1 MFFTSRKQHLSENA
15 REIHINE
22 DSKLPQLYRL
32 CSDFGFAV
40 LGLQDGSATPKK
52 YVLCEVG
59 LVKGNDQL
67 SDKVTP
73 EFDSLMELEDH
84 TSEHVV
90 EIVQKY
96 LFGSDDSFGDSF
108 DDSQSSVA

>member
-1 MFFTSRKQHLSENA
+1 MFFTSRKQHLADNA
-15 REIHINE
+15 REIHVSE
-22 DSKLPQLYRL
+22 DSKLPQLHRL

-40 LGLQDGSATPKK
+40 IGFQGGSATPKK

-59 LVKGNDQL
+59 LVKGNSPS

-73 EFDSLMELEDH
+73 EFDSLIELEAH
-84 TSEHVV
+84 TEQHVV

-96 LFGSDDSFGDSF
+96 LFGNDDAFEDTHI
-108 DDSQSSVA
+108 SVA

>member
-1 MFFTSRKQHLSENA
+1 MFFTSRKQNLSDNA
-15 REIHINE
+15 RDINISQ
-22 DSKLPQLYRL
+22 DSKLPQLHRL

-59 LVKGNDQL
+59 LVKGSDQ
-67 SDKVTP
+67 SSKKVTP
-73 EFDSLMELEDH
+73 EFDSLMALEEH

-90 EIVQKY
+90 EIVQRY
-96 LFGSDDSFGDSF
+96 LFGNGESLEDFF
-108 DDSQSSVA
+108 DDPQSSVA